1 MAVQKRNKLNQ
12 LKRSLPEGLLV
23 DAAWLENRGYS
34 RSLRSHYVASDWLE
48 QPCRGVFQRPRG
60 KLRWEQVAISLQS
73 LLDYPVAVGGRTALN
88 MQGHAHYLRHSQPP
102 THLYGYSGLPGWLAR
117 LNLDQPFVCHN
128 SHRLFP
134 TLSFPQ
140 GKIPLDYLKSEDSG
154 KTLNC
159 GLRIVSWGQWHWPLV
174 LSTPERAYL
183 ELLDELPGK
192 ETFDEVDKIME
203 GLVNLSPRRVQ
214 MLLENTRSIKVKR
227 LFLFFAHR
235 HGHRW
240 LNHLQEEKI
249 NLGTGK
255 RKLVQNGV
263 LDPNYLITVPEYI

>member
-1 MAVQKRNKLNQ
+1 M
-12 LKRSLPEGLLV
+12 
-23 DAAWLENRGYS
+23 
-34 RSLRSHYVASDWLE
+34 
-48 QPCRGVFQRPRG
+48 
-60 KLRWEQVAISLQS
+60 
-73 LLDYPVAVGGRTALN
+73 
-88 MQGHAHYLRHSQPP
+88 
-102 THLYGYSGLPGWLAR
+102 
-117 LNLDQPFVCHN
+117 
-128 SHRLFP
+128 
-134 TLSFPQ
+134 
-140 GKIPLDYLKSEDSG
+140 
-154 KTLNC
+154 NC